1 MSKGAR
7 IIVICAWCG
16 KYLRSVDARGAEG
29 GVSHGICTK
38 CAKKEMEKEDK
49 Q

>member
-7 IIVICAWCG
+7 IKVVCAWCG
-16 KYLRSVDARGAEG
+16 GFIRTVDARGAEG

-38 CAKKEMEKEDK
+38 CTKKQLKGVK
-49 Q
+49 